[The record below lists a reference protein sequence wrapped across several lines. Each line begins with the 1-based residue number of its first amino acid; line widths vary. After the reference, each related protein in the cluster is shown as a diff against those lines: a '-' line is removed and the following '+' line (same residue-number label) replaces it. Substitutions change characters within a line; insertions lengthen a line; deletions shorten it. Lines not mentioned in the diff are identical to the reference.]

1 MKTAIIGAGA
11 MGALFGGLLAESGNE
26 VWLVDVWEAH
36 VRAIVEAGLHIEREG
51 TTRRIEVH
59 ATANPSEIGAAELVI
74 IFVKANQTRIAA
86 RTAAVLPGTD
96 SPVLTLQNGMGNAD
110 VIAEIIEPG
119 RVVAGTTAHGATVLG
134 PGHIRH
140 AGVGPTTIGMWRSDD
155 IEPAQ
160 GIAAAL
166 NAAGIETTVASDIRR
181 VVWEKLLVNV
191 GINAITALTGV
202 KNGQL
207 LDLAVTRELCR
218 AAVQEGVEVA
228 RALGIEVRGD
238 APDHVLQIAR
248 ATASNRSSMG
258 QDVDHRRQTEIEAI
272 NGVIV
277 REARRAGL
285 RAPVNQTL
293 TALVATLQ
301 SHYEK

>member
-11 MGALFGGLLAESGNE
+11 MGALFGGLLAESGYE

-36 VRAIVEAGLHIEREG
+36 VRAVVEAGLHIEREG

-59 ATANPSEIGAAELVI
+59 ATTNPSEIGAVELVV
-74 IFVKANQTRIAA
+74 IFVKASQTRIAA

-96 SPVLTLQNGMGNAD
+96 SRVLTLQNGLGNAD
-110 VIAEIIEPG
+110 VIAEIIDPD

-134 PGHIRH
+134 PGRIRH

-155 IEPAQ
+155 LEPARR
-160 GIAAAL
+160 IAAGL
-166 NAAGIETTVASDIRR
+166 NAAGIETSVTSDIRR

-207 LDLAVTRELCR
+207 LDLEVTRELCR
-218 AAVQEGVEVA
+218 AAVQEGLDVA
-228 RALGIEVRGD
+228 RALGIEVRSD

-248 ATASNRSSMG
+248 ATAANRSSMG
-258 QDVDHRRQTEIEAI
+258 QDVDHRRQTEIDAI

>member
-36 VRAIVEAGLHIEREG
+36 VRAIVEAGLQIEREG

-59 ATANPSEIGAAELVI
+59 ATTDPSEIGAVELVI
-74 IFVKANQTRIAA
+74 VFVKANQTRIAA
-86 RTAAVLPGTD
+86 RTAAGLLGTD
-96 SPVLTLQNGMGNAD
+96 SRVLTLQNGMGNAD

-140 AGVGPTTIGMWRSDD
+140 AGVGPTAIGMWHSGD

-160 GIAAAL
+160 GIAAGL
-166 NAAGIETTVASDIRR
+166 NAAGIETTVASNIRR

-218 AAVQEGVEVA
+218 AAVQEGLEVA
-228 RALGIEVRGD
+228 RALGIEVRSD
-238 APDHVLQIAR
+238 APDHVLQVAR

-258 QDVDHRRQTEIEAI
+258 QDVDHRRPTEIDAI
-272 NGVIV
+272 NGVVV
-277 REARRAGL
+277 REARKAGL
-285 RAPVNQTL
+285 HAPVNQTL